1 MLPTT
6 DRFKFVFS
14 SPISH
19 SVSWS
24 VSWSVGP
31 TLWPPQFLPWEAEFC
46 HGGQVFV
53 SVCEYM
59 KIWINACS
67 WKQLLGIWVNL
78 EYCNI
83 IQGQTSSTMQSV
95 SSTSATGGN
104 VEFFGSVISSHT
116 IFSVPYG
123 IKCLYLVWLCW
134 FCLALAQHCPFSSDW
149 FSHYFLVNMFNSE
162 IVETWYSQRF
172 AFGVDPNV
180 NTILDVDMNLLTQVC
195 VHPGLLLR
203 GDFLSS
209 VLLFLPRQLLSLWGE
224 MGTFPKEYA

>member
-67 WKQLLGIWVNL
+67 WKQLLGI
-78 EYCNI
+78 
-83 IQGQTSSTMQSV
+83 
-95 SSTSATGGN
+95 
-104 VEFFGSVISSHT
+104 
-116 IFSVPYG
+116 
-123 IKCLYLVWLCW
+123 
-134 FCLALAQHCPFSSDW
+134 
-149 FSHYFLVNMFNSE
+149 
-162 IVETWYSQRF
+162 
-172 AFGVDPNV
+172 
-180 NTILDVDMNLLTQVC
+180 
-195 VHPGLLLR
+195 
-203 GDFLSS
+203 
-209 VLLFLPRQLLSLWGE
+209 
-224 MGTFPKEYA
+224 